1 MSPMAM
7 QLIMIVG
14 LFAIM
19 YFLLIRPQKKRE
31 KQVADMRNSIK
42 VGDDVVTIGGI
53 YGKIVKV
60 KEDRLTIQV
69 GADKTKFDIA
79 KWSISK
85 VENAAPE
92 TKKKVVEE
100 VEEEEKPK
108 KVSPKKL
115 KKLGAEEKAEAVPAA
130 ESVDPITESPAES
143 PVETPADA
151 AAEPVSLEK

>member
-31 KQVADMRNSIK
+31 KQVADMRNNVK

-53 YGKIVKV
+53 YGKVVKV
-60 KEDRLTIQV
+60 KEDRFTVQV

-85 VENAAPE
+85 VENAGPE
-92 TKKKVVEE
+92 SKKKTIDD

-115 KKLGAEEKAEAVPAA
+115 KKISAEEAAPAEEMVPEAPVAEAAVEAPVV
-130 ESVDPITESPAES
+130 EEEPIR
-143 PVETPADA
+143 
-151 AAEPVSLEK
+151 

>member
-31 KQVADMRNSIK
+31 KQIADMRNNVK

-60 KEDRLTIQV
+60 KDDRFTIQV

-79 KWSISK
+79 KWAISK
-85 VENAAPE
+85 VENAAPDS
-92 TKKKVVEE
+92 KKKPVDD

-115 KKLGAEEKAEAVPAA
+115 KKLSAEEPAA
-130 ESVDPITESPAES
+130 EEPATE
-143 PVETPADA
+143 A
-151 AAEPVSLEK
+151 AAEPAPAEEPAAETNADASAEQ